1 MIFDRIREN
10 TLDYLKDDEDD
21 GKKKKKKGKKVAK
34 AAFDRAE
41 VFDRSLR
48 QTMRRSLATSISTL
62 LVIGAMYVF
71 GTGILKMFA
80 FTLGMGVIAGTYS
93 SIFVAAPLAY
103 LLSGGAKKVE
113 LDN

>member
-10 TLDYLKDDEDD
+10 TLDYLAVEEEPQ
-21 GKKKKKKGKKVAK
+21 GKKKKKKAPK

-62 LVIGAMYVF
+62 LVIAAMYFF

-103 LLSGGAKKVE
+103 LLSGGSKEVE
-113 LDN
+113 IDN